1 MKKITFAAA
10 LLAALML
17 ILMSSVAFAEEKS
30 ASDYL
35 HEMESRSG
43 DILPKFMKTYSENPD
58 FIGQLTIKGTKIDY
72 PIMYTPDEPH
82 KYLYANFDGEYDKK
96 GLPFIDES
104 CTLYSD
110 NVIIHGHNMKDNS
123 MFGTLPDYAKK
134 SYWEKYPT
142 IQFDTLYEEREYEI
156 MFAFRDRVYYKH
168 EDVFKFYQF
177 INAKDE
183 ADFEWAMENYREK
196 ALYDTGVTAEY
207 GDKLLTLVTCAYH
220 VENGR
225 FVVVAKLKQE

>member
-1 MKKITFAAA
+1 MKKHNFAA
-10 LLAALML
+10 LLIAAML
-17 ILMSSVAFAEEKS
+17 LISLGSFAFAEEKN

-35 HEMESRSG
+35 KEVELRN
-43 DILPKFMKTYSENPD
+43 DKILPKFMETHSKNSD
-58 FIGQLTIKGTKIDY
+58 FIGQLSIKGTKIDY

-96 GLPFIDES
+96 GLPFIDEN

-134 SYWEKYPT
+134 SYWEKHK
-142 IQFDTLYEEREYEI
+142 IIRFDTLYEEREYEV

-177 INAKDE
+177 INARDE
-183 ADFEWAMENYREK
+183 ADFEYAMENYRKK

-207 GDKLLTLVTCAYH
+207 GDQLLTLVTCAYH
-220 VENGR
+220 VDNGR
-225 FVVVAKLKQE
+225 FVVVAKKK